1 MAARPAHAPTL
12 AAVAEH
18 LGVSRTTV
26 SNAYNR
32 PDQLSPT
39 LRERVLSAARE
50 LGYTGPDPVA
60 RSLRRGKAG
69 SLGLVFDH
77 RLRYIFD
84 DPAAVLFLSGVA
96 AGCEEQGT
104 GLALVPQ
111 LPEGAAELVR
121 SALVDGYV
129 LFCTPENDERLEA
142 VRARGLPY
150 VLVDFSPY
158 VDGPR
163 VNIDDRGGAS
173 AVAQH
178 LVDLGHRR
186 FGLVVP
192 YEDGATDAATATEIS
207 DPTRS
212 DDRTRW
218 RCYIR
223 HERLLGWRDPI
234 VAAGIDW
241 AGVPVGSSPEGDAE
255 SGYRAAAALLDRADR
270 PTAIVCLSDV
280 LALGVIRAAQ
290 ERGIRIPQD
299 LSVVGYD
306 DIAAAAAA
314 KLTTVFQPHAAKGEE
329 AVRLLTD
336 GGEDVVLPTDL
347 VVRASSGPA
356 PS

>member
-1 MAARPAHAPTL
+1 MAARTAHAPTL

-32 PDQLSPT
+32 PDQLSPA
-39 LRERVLSAARE
+39 LRDRVLGAARE

-129 LFCTPENDERLEA
+129 MFCTPEDDERLEA

-158 VDGPR
+158 VEGPR
-163 VNIDDRGGAS
+163 VNIDDRGGAR
-173 AVAQH
+173 AAAQH
-178 LVDLGHRR
+178 LLDLGHRR
-186 FGLVVP
+186 FGLVLP
-192 YEDGATDAATATEIS
+192 YDDGATDAATATAVA
-207 DPTRS
+207 DPTTS
-212 DDRTRW
+212 TDRTRW
-218 RCYIR
+218 RCFIR
-223 HERLLGWRDPI
+223 HERLLGWRDAI
-234 VAAGIDW
+234 TAAGVDW
-241 AGVPVGSSPEGDAE
+241 AGVPVGAAE
-255 SGYRAAAALLDRADR
+255 ESYDETGYRAAAHLLDRAER

-280 LALGVIRAAQ
+280 LALGVLRAAA
-290 ERGIRIPQD
+290 ERGIRVPQD

-306 DIAAAAAA
+306 DIDAAAAAG
-314 KLTTVFQPHAAKGEE
+314 LTTVHQPHAAKGEE
-329 AVRLLTD
+329 AVRLLTQ
-336 GGEDVVLPTDL
+336 GGDDVLLPTDL
-347 VVRASSGPA
+347 VVRSSSGPA
-356 PS
+356 PK